1 MKLPALPEAPP
12 ERMAETPAPAWLKPL
27 RDWPAAALEL
37 LDREPTVVRVV
48 IAQARGSVPRDAG
61 VSMLVSGAGLLG
73 TIGGGQLEWQAV
85 AAARALL
92 DPAREAATLQHFTLA
107 TDLGQCC
114 GGVVDVWMERYTRE
128 NLGALRRA
136 QAASGRGAALW
147 CSAMHGA
154 TLRHEVLVDG
164 SALPEALA
172 LLGAPRAKAVPQ
184 LSVEADGQV
193 RLLERLDEILPAL
206 WIYGAGHVGQAL
218 ARIAAELP
226 VRLTWIDPRPELLP
240 AVPGREVT
248 VLEIAEP
255 VQSVARA
262 PAGTY
267 FVVLTHSH
275 SLDYQLCRE
284 ILRRADQAWIGVIG
298 SKSKAACFRS
308 RLLRDGFSPA
318 AVAQLVCPMGVA
330 GIASKWPAAIA
341 VSVAT
346 QLLASMSRAG
356 EPGEAIAPVE
366 ARPAADCGRS
376 ECATCHPQSTVPK

>member
-193 RLLERLDEILPAL
+193 RLLERLD
-206 WIYGAGHVGQAL
+206 
-218 ARIAAELP
+218 AELP

-298 SKSKAACFRS
+298 SKSKAARFRS